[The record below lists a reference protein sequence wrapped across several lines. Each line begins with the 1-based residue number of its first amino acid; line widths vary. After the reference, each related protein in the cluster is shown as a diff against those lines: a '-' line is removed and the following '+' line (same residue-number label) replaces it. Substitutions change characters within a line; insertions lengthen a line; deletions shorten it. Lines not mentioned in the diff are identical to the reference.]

1 MEGSGQQNQQ
11 GRVMVPE
18 GKQSGWQK
26 EAALLARHCMASVNT
41 SIPLLL
47 LLGEVCK
54 LLLEG
59 SQLAKWKHWFCMKA
73 FGIKSLFT
81 AKTFQLQIKQILSR
95 AFQLLM
101 VRVGGQIIITNQGQ
115 QVTPFFLQC
124 TASVFP
130 NLTNTCCNHNDPE
143 RLTD

>member
-1 MEGSGQQNQQ
+1 MADGGRLEGSGQQNQQ

-26 EAALLARHCMASVNT
+26 EAALLLARHCMASVNT

-81 AKTFQLQIKQILSR
+81 AKTFQLQIKQILSIE
-95 AFQLLM
+95 
-101 VRVGGQIIITNQGQ
+101 VGSL
-115 QVTPFFLQC
+115 VTTSGSKRLC
-124 TASVFP
+124 ASDS
-130 NLTNTCCNHNDPE
+130 LNDYQTHI
-143 RLTD
+143 LSIW